1 MSVINHY
8 YGRDDIR
15 LGAFKGDFGDY
26 IGGNYIDDLVDN
38 FDSPVKHYDQV
49 EDAVSVL
56 RQTLA
61 EAEVRVIQDSPL
73 MFFKLSNKDHSVVIA
88 SVGFLL
94 NIADLLRSSGDGFSE
109 KSGYDLVRDK
119 VISTMIS

>member
-38 FDSPVKHYDQV
+38 FDSPIKHYDQV

-61 EAEVRVIQDSPL
+61 EAEVIVMIQDFLL
-73 MFFKLSNKDHSVVIA
+73 MFIYYKQIRIILLSLP
-88 SVGFLL
+88 LL
-94 NIADLLRSSGDGFSE
+94 DFS
-109 KSGYDLVRDK
+109 
-119 VISTMIS
+119 

>member
-1 MSVINHY
+1 MNLSVHNVGYPKAIGAVSVINHY

-61 EAEVRVIQDSPL
+61 EGRGEVWV
-73 MFFKLSNKDHSVVIA
+73 HS
-88 SVGFLL
+88 
-94 NIADLLRSSGDGFSE
+94 E
-109 KSGYDLVRDK
+109 GY
-119 VISTMIS
+119 T

>member
-1 MSVINHY
+1 MISVHNVGYPKAIGAVSVINHY

-38 FDSPVKHYDQV
+38 FDSPIKHYDQV
-49 EDAVSVL
+49 ADAVSVL

-61 EAEVRVIQDSPL
+61 EAEVTVIRLTTFFSFPTNDKSRIILWSLPL
-73 MFFKLSNKDHSVVIA
+73 SA
-88 SVGFLL
+88 S
-94 NIADLLRSSGDGFSE
+94 S
-109 KSGYDLVRDK
+109 
-119 VISTMIS
+119 

>member
-1 MSVINHY
+1 MINHY

-15 LGAFKGDFGDY
+15 LGAFKGAFGDY

-38 FDSPVKHYDQV
+38 FDSPIKHYDQV

-61 EAEVRVIQDSPL
+61 EAEVVTQPPHTSDSL
-73 MFFKLSNKDHSVVIA
+73 HVRITLLLSPRWD
-88 SVGFLL
+88 
-94 NIADLLRSSGDGFSE
+94 SS
-109 KSGYDLVRDK
+109 
-119 VISTMIS
+119 

>member
-38 FDSPVKHYDQV
+38 FDSPIKHYDQV

-61 EAEVRVIQDSPL
+61 EAEVLIQIFRYSC
-73 MFFKLSNKDHSVVIA
+73 FFTTLIIKDHSVVIA

-94 NIADLLRSSGDGFSE
+94 NIADLLQSSGDGFS
-109 KSGYDLVRDK
+109 DK
-119 VISTMIS
+119 RWNSSETR

>member
-1 MSVINHY
+1 MINHY

-38 FDSPVKHYDQV
+38 FDSPIKHYDQV

-61 EAEVRVIQDSPL
+61 EAEVIVMIQDFLL
-73 MFFKLSNKDHSVVIA
+73 MFIYYKQIRIILLSLP
-88 SVGFLL
+88 LL
-94 NIADLLRSSGDGFSE
+94 DFS
-109 KSGYDLVRDK
+109 
-119 VISTMIS
+119 

>member
-1 MSVINHY
+1 MINHY

-38 FDSPVKHYDQV
+38 FDSPIKHYDQV
-49 EDAVSVL
+49 ADAVSVL

-61 EAEVRVIQDSPL
+61 EAEVTVIRLTTFSTNDKSRIILWSLPL
-73 MFFKLSNKDHSVVIA
+73 SA
-88 SVGFLL
+88 S
-94 NIADLLRSSGDGFSE
+94 S
-109 KSGYDLVRDK
+109 
-119 VISTMIS
+119 

>member
-26 IGGNYIDDLVDN
+26 VGGNYIDDLVDN

-61 EAEVRVIQDSPL
+61 EAEVIVIHVFLL
-73 MFFKLSNKDHSVVIA
+73 MFIYYKQIRIILLSLP
-88 SVGFLL
+88 LL
-94 NIADLLRSSGDGFSE
+94 DFS
-109 KSGYDLVRDK
+109 
-119 VISTMIS
+119 